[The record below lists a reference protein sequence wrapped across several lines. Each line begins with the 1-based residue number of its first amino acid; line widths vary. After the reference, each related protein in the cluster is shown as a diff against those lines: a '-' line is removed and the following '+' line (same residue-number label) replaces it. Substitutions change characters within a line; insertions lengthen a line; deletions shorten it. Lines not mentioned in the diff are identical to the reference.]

1 MEKSTAT
8 FVLSSLLLFTTC
20 SKDEGYNSNDSTRGN
35 SYSYSSSSY
44 NSGGSSSAESTT
56 SSSNT
61 SSSDSSSSDS
71 SSNDTSS
78 NDTSSNDTSSNDTS
92 SNDTSSSDTSSSD
105 TSSSDSSSSDSSS
118 SDSSSS
124 DSSSND
130 TSSNDTSSSDTSSSD
145 SNNTNY
151 SFTITAQNSSDY
163 IVEGNDQN
171 GNVSGNDPSISVKVG
186 DTLNINI
193 NATGHPLFL
202 IISSNGGFGSS
213 NLVSGASNNGAENG
227 SITWSPSTVGT
238 YYYICEYHSSMI
250 GVITV
255 TE

>member
-1 MEKSTAT
+1 MKKTTTT

-44 NSGGSSSAESTT
+44 NSAGSSSAESTT

-61 SSSDSSSSDS
+61 SSSDSSSSD
-71 SSNDTSS
+71 
-78 NDTSSNDTSSNDTS
+78 TS
-92 SNDTSSSDTSSSD
+92 SNDTSSSDSSSTDTSSTDTSYSDTSSSD
-105 TSSSDSSSSDSSS
+105 TSSNDSSSSDS
-118 SDSSSS
+118 
-124 DSSSND
+124 
-130 TSSNDTSSSDTSSSD
+130 SSSDTSSSD

-186 DTLNINI
+186 DTINLDI
-193 NATGHPLFL
+193 NASGHPLFL

-213 NLVSGASNNGAENG
+213 NLVSGVSNNGAENG

>member
-1 MEKSTAT
+1 MKKSTTT
-8 FVLSSLLLFTTC
+8 FILSSLLLFTTC

-61 SSSDSSSSDS
+61 SSSDSSSSD
-71 SSNDTSS
+71 TSS
-78 NDTSSNDTSSNDTS
+78 NDT
-92 SNDTSSSDTSSSD
+92 
-105 TSSSDSSSSDSSS
+105 
-118 SDSSSS
+118 SSS

-130 TSSNDTSSSDTSSSD
+130 TSSSD
-145 SNNTNY
+145 SNSSNY

-186 DTLNINI
+186 DTLNLDI
-193 NATGHPLFL
+193 NASGHPLFL

-213 NLVSGASNNGAENG
+213 NLVSGVSNNGAENG
-227 SITWSPSTVGT
+227 SITWSPSIVGT

>member
-1 MEKSTAT
+1 MKKLPTT
-8 FVLSSLLLFTTC
+8 FVLSSLLLFITC

-56 SSSNT
+56 SSSNP
-61 SSSDSSSSDS
+61 SSSDSSSSDTSSS
-71 SSNDTSS
+71 SSNNTGSS
-78 NDTSSNDTSSNDTS
+78 G
-92 SNDTSSSDTSSSD
+92 
-105 TSSSDSSSSDSSS
+105 SSSSDS
-118 SDSSSS
+118 
-124 DSSSND
+124 
-130 TSSNDTSSSDTSSSD
+130 SSNDTSSSDTSSSD

-151 SFTITAQNSSDY
+151 SFTVTAQNSSDY

-186 DTLNINI
+186 DTLNLDV
-193 NATGHPLFL
+193 NASGHPLFL

-213 NLVSGASNNGAENG
+213 NLVSDVSNNGAENG
-227 SITWSPSTVGT
+227 TITWSPSTVGT

>member
-1 MEKSTAT
+1 MKKSTTT

-20 SKDEGYNSNDSTRGN
+20 SKDEGYNSNDFTRGN

-61 SSSDSSSSDS
+61 SSSDSSSSD
-71 SSNDTSS
+71 TSS
-78 NDTSSNDTSSNDTS
+78 NDTSSSDSSSNGTSSSDTSSSDS
-92 SNDTSSSDTSSSD
+92 SSSDTSSSD

-118 SDSSSS
+118 SDS
-124 DSSSND
+124 
-130 TSSNDTSSSDTSSSD
+130 SSSDTSSSD

-186 DTLNINI
+186 DTINLDI
-193 NATGHPLFL
+193 NASGHPLFL

-213 NLVSGASNNGAENG
+213 NLVSGVSNNGAENG

>member
-1 MEKSTAT
+1 MKKSTTT

-61 SSSDSSSSDS
+61 SSSDSSS
-71 SSNDTSS
+71 
-78 NDTSSNDTSSNDTS
+78 
-92 SNDTSSSDTSSSD
+92 
-105 TSSSDSSSSDSSS
+105 
-118 SDSSSS
+118 
-124 DSSSND
+124 
-130 TSSNDTSSSDTSSSD
+130 NDTSSSDTSSSD

-186 DTLNINI
+186 DTLNIDI
-193 NATGHPLFL
+193 NASGHPLFL

-213 NLVSGASNNGAENG
+213 NLFSGDSNNGAENG

>member
-1 MEKSTAT
+1 MKKLPTT
-8 FVLSSLLLFTTC
+8 FVLSSLLLFITC

-61 SSSDSSSSDS
+61 SSSDSSSSDTSSS
-71 SSNDTSS
+71 SSNNTGSS
-78 NDTSSNDTSSNDTS
+78 G
-92 SNDTSSSDTSSSD
+92 
-105 TSSSDSSSSDSSS
+105 
-118 SDSSSS
+118 SSSS

-130 TSSNDTSSSDTSSSD
+130 TSSNDTSSSD
-145 SNNTNY
+145 SNKTNY
-151 SFTITAQNSSDY
+151 SFTVTAQNSSDY

-186 DTLNINI
+186 DTLNLDV
-193 NATGHPLFL
+193 NASGHPLFL

-213 NLVSGASNNGAENG
+213 NLVSDVSNNGAENG
-227 SITWSPSTVGT
+227 TITWSPSTVGT

>member
-1 MEKSTAT
+1 MKKSTTT

-92 SNDTSSSDTSSSD
+92 SSDTSSSD

-118 SDSSSS
+118 SDSSSNDTSSS
-124 DSSSND
+124 DS
-130 TSSNDTSSSDTSSSD
+130 SSNDTSSSDTSSSD

-213 NLVSGASNNGAENG
+213 NLVSGVSNNGAENG

>member
-1 MEKSTAT
+1 MKKSTTT

-20 SKDEGYNSNDSTRGN
+20 SKDEGYNSNDSTLGN

-61 SSSDSSSSDS
+61 SSSDSSS
-71 SSNDTSS
+71 N
-78 NDTSSNDTSSNDTS
+78 
-92 SNDTSSSDTSSSD
+92 D
-105 TSSSDSSSSDSSS
+105 TSSSDSSS
-118 SDSSSS
+118 
-124 DSSSND
+124 N
-130 TSSNDTSSSDTSSSD
+130 DTSSSD

-171 GNVSGNDPSISVKVG
+171 GNVSGNDPSISVKVD
-186 DTLNINI
+186 DTLNLDI
-193 NATGHPLFL
+193 NASGHPLFL

-213 NLVSGASNNGAENG
+213 NLVSGVSNNGTENG

>member
-1 MEKSTAT
+1 MKKSTTT
-8 FVLSSLLLFTTC
+8 FVLSSFLLFTTC

-61 SSSDSSSSDS
+61 SSSDSSSSD
-71 SSNDTSS
+71 
-78 NDTSSNDTSSNDTS
+78 
-92 SNDTSSSDTSSSD
+92 
-105 TSSSDSSSSDSSS
+105 
-118 SDSSSS
+118 
-124 DSSSND
+124 
-130 TSSNDTSSSDTSSSD
+130 TSSSD

-186 DTLNINI
+186 DTLNLDI
-193 NATGHPLFL
+193 NASGHPLFI

-213 NLVSGASNNGAENG
+213 NLVSGVSNNGAENG

>member
-1 MEKSTAT
+1 MKKSTTT

-61 SSSDSSSSDS
+61 SSSDSSSSD
-71 SSNDTSS
+71 
-78 NDTSSNDTSSNDTS
+78 
-92 SNDTSSSDTSSSD
+92 
-105 TSSSDSSSSDSSS
+105 TSSSDSSSSDS
-118 SDSSSS
+118 
-124 DSSSND
+124 
-130 TSSNDTSSSDTSSSD
+130 SSSD

-186 DTLNINI
+186 DTINLDI
-193 NATGHPLFL
+193 NASGHPLFL

-213 NLVSGASNNGAENG
+213 NLVSGVSNNGAENG

>member
-1 MEKSTAT
+1 MKKLPTT
-8 FVLSSLLLFTTC
+8 FVLSSLLLFITC

-61 SSSDSSSSDS
+61 SSSDSSS
-71 SSNDTSS
+71 
-78 NDTSSNDTSSNDTS
+78 NDTS

-105 TSSSDSSSSDSSS
+105 TSSSDTSSSDSSS
-118 SDSSSS
+118 SDS
-124 DSSSND
+124 
-130 TSSNDTSSSDTSSSD
+130 SSSDTSSSD

-186 DTLNINI
+186 DTLNLDI
-193 NATGHPLFL
+193 NASGHPLFL

-213 NLVSGASNNGAENG
+213 NLVSGVSNNGAENG

>member
-1 MEKSTAT
+1 MKKLPTT
-8 FVLSSLLLFTTC
+8 FVLSSLLLFITC

-61 SSSDSSSSDS
+61 SSSDSSSSD
-71 SSNDTSS
+71 TSS
-78 NDTSSNDTSSNDTS
+78 NDTSSSGSSSNDTS
-92 SNDTSSSDTSSSD
+92 SNDTSSSDS
-105 TSSSDSSSSDSSS
+105 
-118 SDSSSS
+118 
-124 DSSSND
+124 
-130 TSSNDTSSSDTSSSD
+130 SSSDTSSSD

-186 DTLNINI
+186 DTINLDI
-193 NATGHPLFL
+193 NASGHPLFL

-213 NLVSGASNNGAENG
+213 NLVSGVSNNGAENG

>member
-1 MEKSTAT
+1 MKKSTTT

-20 SKDEGYNSNDSTRGN
+20 SKNEGYNSNDSTRGN

-61 SSSDSSSSDS
+61 SSSDSSSSD
-71 SSNDTSS
+71 
-78 NDTSSNDTSSNDTS
+78 
-92 SNDTSSSDTSSSD
+92 
-105 TSSSDSSSSDSSS
+105 TSSSDSSSSDTSSS
-118 SDSSSS
+118 
-124 DSSSND
+124 
-130 TSSNDTSSSDTSSSD
+130 DTSSSDTSSSD

-186 DTLNINI
+186 DTLNLDI
-193 NATGHPLFL
+193 NASGHRLFL

-213 NLVSGASNNGAENG
+213 NLVSGVSNNGAENG

>member
-1 MEKSTAT
+1 MKKLTTT
-8 FVLSSLLLFTTC
+8 FVLSSFLLFTTC

-78 NDTSSNDTSSNDTS
+78 NDTSS
-92 SNDTSSSDTSSSD
+92 
-105 TSSSDSSSSDSSS
+105 
-118 SDSSSS
+118 
-124 DSSSND
+124 
-130 TSSNDTSSSDTSSSD
+130 SD

-151 SFTITAQNSSDY
+151 NFTITAQNSSDY

-186 DTLNINI
+186 DTLNLDV
-193 NATGHPLFL
+193 NASGHPLFL

-213 NLVSGASNNGAENG
+213 NLVSDVSNNGAENG
-227 SITWSPSTVGT
+227 TITWSPSTVGT

>member
-1 MEKSTAT
+1 MKKSTTT

-71 SSNDTSS
+71 SSSDS
-78 NDTSSNDTSSNDTS
+78 S

-105 TSSSDSSSSDSSS
+105 TSSS
-118 SDSSSS
+118 
-124 DSSSND
+124 
-130 TSSNDTSSSDTSSSD
+130 DTSSSDTSSSD

-186 DTLNINI
+186 DTINLDI
-193 NATGHPLFL
+193 NASGHPLFL

>member
-1 MEKSTAT
+1 MKKSTTT

-20 SKDEGYNSNDSTRGN
+20 SKDEGYNSNDSTLGN

-61 SSSDSSSSDS
+61 SSSDSSS
-71 SSNDTSS
+71 N
-78 NDTSSNDTSSNDTS
+78 
-92 SNDTSSSDTSSSD
+92 D
-105 TSSSDSSSSDSSS
+105 TSSSDSSS
-118 SDSSSS
+118 
-124 DSSSND
+124 N
-130 TSSNDTSSSDTSSSD
+130 DTSSSD

-186 DTLNINI
+186 DTLNLDI
-193 NATGHPLFL
+193 NASGHPLFI

-213 NLVSGASNNGAENG
+213 NLVSGVSNNGAENG

>member
-1 MEKSTAT
+1 MKKLPTT
-8 FVLSSLLLFTTC
+8 FVLSSLLLFITC
-20 SKDEGYNSNDSTRGN
+20 SKDEVYNSNDSTRGN

-61 SSSDSSSSDS
+61 SSSDSSSSDTSSS
-71 SSNDTSS
+71 SSNNTGSS
-78 NDTSSNDTSSNDTS
+78 G
-92 SNDTSSSDTSSSD
+92 
-105 TSSSDSSSSDSSS
+105 SSSSDSSS
-118 SDSSSS
+118 SDT
-124 DSSSND
+124 SSND

-151 SFTITAQNSSDY
+151 SFTVTAQNSSDY

-186 DTLNINI
+186 DTLNLDV
-193 NATGHPLFL
+193 NASGHPLFL

-213 NLVSGASNNGAENG
+213 NLVSDVSNNGAENG
-227 SITWSPSTVGT
+227 TITWSPSTVGT

>member
-1 MEKSTAT
+1 MKKTTTT

-44 NSGGSSSAESTT
+44 NSAGSSSAESTT

-61 SSSDSSSSDS
+61 SSSDSSSSD
-71 SSNDTSS
+71 TSS
-78 NDTSSNDTSSNDTS
+78 NDTSSSDSSSNDTS

-105 TSSSDSSSSDSSS
+105 TSSNDSSSSDS
-118 SDSSSS
+118 
-124 DSSSND
+124 
-130 TSSNDTSSSDTSSSD
+130 SSSDTSSSD

-186 DTLNINI
+186 DTINLDI
-193 NATGHPLFL
+193 NASGHPLFL

-213 NLVSGASNNGAENG
+213 NLVSGVSNNGAENG

>member
-1 MEKSTAT
+1 MKKSTTT

-20 SKDEGYNSNDSTRGN
+20 SKDEGYNSNDSTHGN

-61 SSSDSSSSDS
+61 SSSDSSS
-71 SSNDTSS
+71 
-78 NDTSSNDTSSNDTS
+78 
-92 SNDTSSSDTSSSD
+92 
-105 TSSSDSSSSDSSS
+105 
-118 SDSSSS
+118 
-124 DSSSND
+124 
-130 TSSNDTSSSDTSSSD
+130 NDTSSSDTSSSD

-151 SFTITAQNSSDY
+151 SFTVTAQNSSDY

-171 GNVSGNDPSISVKVG
+171 GNVSGNDPSISFKVG
-186 DTLNINI
+186 DTINLDI
-193 NATGHPLFL
+193 NASGHPLFL

-213 NLVSGASNNGAENG
+213 NLVSGVSNNGAENG

>member
-1 MEKSTAT
+1 MKKSTAT

-92 SNDTSSSDTSSSD
+92 SSDTSSSD
-105 TSSSDSSSSDSSS
+105 TSSSDSSS

>member
-1 MEKSTAT
+1 MKKSITT

-61 SSSDSSSSDS
+61 SSSDSSSSDTS
-71 SSNDTSS
+71 SS
-78 NDTSSNDTSSNDTS
+78 
-92 SNDTSSSDTSSSD
+92 DTSSSDTSSSD
-105 TSSSDSSSSDSSS
+105 TSSSDSSSSDS
-118 SDSSSS
+118 
-124 DSSSND
+124 
-130 TSSNDTSSSDTSSSD
+130 SSSDTSSSD

-186 DTLNINI
+186 DTINLDI
-193 NATGHPLFL
+193 NASGHPLFL

-213 NLVSGASNNGAENG
+213 NLVSGVSNNGAENG

>member
-1 MEKSTAT
+1 MKKSTTT

-61 SSSDSSSSDS
+61 SSSDSSSSDTSSSDS

-78 NDTSSNDTSSNDTS
+78 S
-92 SNDTSSSDTSSSD
+92 DTSSSDTSSSD
-105 TSSSDSSSSDSSS
+105 TSSSDSSSSDS
-118 SDSSSS
+118 
-124 DSSSND
+124 
-130 TSSNDTSSSDTSSSD
+130 SSSDTSSSD

-186 DTLNINI
+186 DTINLDI
-193 NATGHPLFL
+193 NASGHPLFL

-213 NLVSGASNNGAENG
+213 NLVSGVSNNGAENG

>member
-1 MEKSTAT
+1 MKKSTTT

-61 SSSDSSSSDS
+61 SSSDSSSSD
-71 SSNDTSS
+71 
-78 NDTSSNDTSSNDTS
+78 
-92 SNDTSSSDTSSSD
+92 TSSSDSSSSDTRSSDSSSSD
-105 TSSSDSSSSDSSS
+105 TSSSDS
-118 SDSSSS
+118 
-124 DSSSND
+124 
-130 TSSNDTSSSDTSSSD
+130 SSSD

-186 DTLNINI
+186 DTLNLDI
-193 NATGHPLFL
+193 NASGHPLFL

-213 NLVSGASNNGAENG
+213 NLVSGVSNNGAENG

>member
-1 MEKSTAT
+1 MKKSTTT

-61 SSSDSSSSDS
+61 SSSDSSSSDTS
-71 SSNDTSS
+71 SSDS
-78 NDTSSNDTSSNDTS
+78 S

-105 TSSSDSSSSDSSS
+105 TSSSDS
-118 SDSSSS
+118 
-124 DSSSND
+124 
-130 TSSNDTSSSDTSSSD
+130 SSSD

-186 DTLNINI
+186 DTINLDI
-193 NATGHPLFL
+193 NASGHPLFL

-213 NLVSGASNNGAENG
+213 NLVSGVSNNGAENG

>member
-1 MEKSTAT
+1 MKQSTTT
-8 FVLSSLLLFTTC
+8 FILSSLLLFTTC
-20 SKDEGYNSNDSTRGN
+20 SKDEGYNSNDATRGN

-61 SSSDSSSSDS
+61 SSSDSSSSD
-71 SSNDTSS
+71 
-78 NDTSSNDTSSNDTS
+78 
-92 SNDTSSSDTSSSD
+92 TSSSDTSS
-105 TSSSDSSSSDSSS
+105 
-118 SDSSSS
+118 
-124 DSSSND
+124 N
-130 TSSNDTSSSDTSSSD
+130 DTSSSD

-186 DTLNINI
+186 DTLNLDI
-193 NATGHPLFL
+193 NASGHPLFL

-213 NLVSGASNNGAENG
+213 NLVSGVSNNGAENG
-227 SITWSPSTVGT
+227 TITWSPSTVGT

>member
-1 MEKSTAT
+1 MKKSTTT

-61 SSSDSSSSDS
+61 SSSDSSSSD
-71 SSNDTSS
+71 
-78 NDTSSNDTSSNDTS
+78 
-92 SNDTSSSDTSSSD
+92 TSSSDSSSSD
-105 TSSSDSSSSDSSS
+105 TSSSDSSSSDS
-118 SDSSSS
+118 
-124 DSSSND
+124 
-130 TSSNDTSSSDTSSSD
+130 SSSDTSSSD

-186 DTLNINI
+186 DTINLDI
-193 NATGHPLFL
+193 NASGHPLFL

-213 NLVSGASNNGAENG
+213 NLVSGVSNNGAENG

>member
-1 MEKSTAT
+1 MKKSTAT

-61 SSSDSSSSDS
+61 SSSDSSS
-71 SSNDTSS
+71 NDT
-78 NDTSSNDTSSNDTS
+78 
-92 SNDTSSSDTSSSD
+92 
-105 TSSSDSSSSDSSS
+105 
-118 SDSSSS
+118 
-124 DSSSND
+124 SSND

>member
-1 MEKSTAT
+1 MKKSTTT

-61 SSSDSSSSDS
+61 SSSDSSS
-71 SSNDTSS
+71 N
-78 NDTSSNDTSSNDTS
+78 
-92 SNDTSSSDTSSSD
+92 D
-105 TSSSDSSSSDSSS
+105 TSSSDSSSSDTSSS
-118 SDSSSS
+118 
-124 DSSSND
+124 
-130 TSSNDTSSSDTSSSD
+130 DTSSSDTSSSD

-186 DTLNINI
+186 DTINLDI
-193 NATGHPLFL
+193 NASGHPLFL

-213 NLVSGASNNGAENG
+213 NLVSGVSNNGAENG

>member
-1 MEKSTAT
+1 MKKSTTT

-20 SKDEGYNSNDSTRGN
+20 SKDEGYNSNDSTPGN

-61 SSSDSSSSDS
+61 SSSDTSSSDS
-71 SSNDTSS
+71 
-78 NDTSSNDTSSNDTS
+78 SSNDTS

-124 DSSSND
+124 DS
-130 TSSNDTSSSDTSSSD
+130 
-145 SNNTNY
+145 NNTNY

-171 GNVSGNDPSISVKVG
+171 GNVSGNDPSILVKVG
-186 DTLNINI
+186 DTLNLDI
-193 NATGHPLFL
+193 NASGHPLFL

-213 NLVSGASNNGAENG
+213 NLVSGVSNNGAENG
-227 SITWSPSTVGT
+227 SITWSPSTIGT

>member
-78 NDTSSNDTSSNDTS
+78 NDT
-92 SNDTSSSDTSSSD
+92 
-105 TSSSDSSSSDSSS
+105 
-118 SDSSSS
+118 SSS

>member
-1 MEKSTAT
+1 MKKSITT

-71 SSNDTSS
+71 SSSDS
-78 NDTSSNDTSSNDTS
+78 S
-92 SNDTSSSDTSSSD
+92 SNDTSSSDT
-105 TSSSDSSSSDSSS
+105 SS

-186 DTLNINI
+186 DTLNLDI
-193 NATGHPLFL
+193 NASGHPLFL

>member
-1 MEKSTAT
+1 MKKSTTT

-61 SSSDSSSSDS
+61 SSSDSSSSDTS
-71 SSNDTSS
+71 SSDTSS
-78 NDTSSNDTSSNDTS
+78 SDTSSSDTSSSDS
-92 SNDTSSSDTSSSD
+92 SSSDTSSSDTSSSD
-105 TSSSDSSSSDSSS
+105 TSSSDSSSSDS
-118 SDSSSS
+118 
-124 DSSSND
+124 
-130 TSSNDTSSSDTSSSD
+130 SSSDTSSSD

-186 DTLNINI
+186 DTINLDI
-193 NATGHPLFL
+193 NASGHPLFL

-213 NLVSGASNNGAENG
+213 NLVSGVSNNGAENG

>member
-1 MEKSTAT
+1 MKQSITT
-8 FVLSSLLLFTTC
+8 FVLLSLLLLTTC

-61 SSSDSSSSDS
+61 SSSDSSSSD
-71 SSNDTSS
+71 TSS
-78 NDTSSNDTSSNDTS
+78 NDT
-92 SNDTSSSDTSSSD
+92 
-105 TSSSDSSSSDSSS
+105 
-118 SDSSSS
+118 SSS

-130 TSSNDTSSSDTSSSD
+130 TSSNDTSSSD

-186 DTLNINI
+186 DTLNLDI
-193 NATGHPLFL
+193 NASGHPLFL

-213 NLVSGASNNGAENG
+213 NLVSGVSNNGAENG

>member
-1 MEKSTAT
+1 MKKSTTT
-8 FVLSSLLLFTTC
+8 FVLLSLLLLTTC

-61 SSSDSSSSDS
+61 SSSDSR
-71 SSNDTSS
+71 
-78 NDTSSNDTSSNDTS
+78 
-92 SNDTSSSDTSSSD
+92 
-105 TSSSDSSSSDSSS
+105 
-118 SDSSSS
+118 
-124 DSSSND
+124 
-130 TSSNDTSSSDTSSSD
+130 SSDTSSSD

-186 DTLNINI
+186 DTINLDI
-193 NATGHPLFL
+193 NASGHPLFL

-213 NLVSGASNNGAENG
+213 NLVSGVSNNGAENG

>member
-1 MEKSTAT
+1 MKKSTT
-8 FVLSSLLLFTTC
+8 TIVLSSLLLFTTC

-71 SSNDTSS
+71 SS
-78 NDTSSNDTSSNDTS
+78 
-92 SNDTSSSDTSSSD
+92 
-105 TSSSDSSSSDSSS
+105 
-118 SDSSSS
+118 
-124 DSSSND
+124 
-130 TSSNDTSSSDTSSSD
+130 SDTSSSD

-186 DTLNINI
+186 DTLNLDI
-193 NATGHPLFL
+193 NASGHPLFI

-213 NLVSGASNNGAENG
+213 NLVSGVSNNGAENG